1 MLKIELADT
10 SKDATSDFVDMEFN
24 KYAAENG
31 LECHYQSFA
40 FAAKENDELVGV
52 ITGHAIYKEVHISD
66 LIVLKNHRSKDI
78 GTELI
83 GAVEQHF
90 KNKGFENINLTTYA
104 FQVPEFYKKRGFE
117 TEFIRK
123 NKANAS
129 LNKYF
134 FVKYL

>member
-31 LECHYQSFA
+31 LECHYQSFS
-40 FAAKENDELVGV
+40 FVAKENDELVGV

-83 GAVEQHF
+83 GAVE
-90 KNKGFENINLTTYA
+90 
-104 FQVPEFYKKRGFE
+104 
-117 TEFIRK
+117 
-123 NKANAS
+123 
-129 LNKYF
+129 
-134 FVKYL
+134 